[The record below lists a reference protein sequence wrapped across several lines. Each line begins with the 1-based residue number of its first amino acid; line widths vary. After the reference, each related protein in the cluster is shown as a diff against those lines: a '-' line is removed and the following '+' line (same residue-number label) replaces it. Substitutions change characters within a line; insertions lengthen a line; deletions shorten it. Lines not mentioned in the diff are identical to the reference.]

1 MDVYIFMNFDKI
13 WPVNI
18 FFICFIKTNNQ
29 NKQKSDLV
37 IKAAS
42 LYSFLR
48 RMATTMVKL
57 VTAREKILPMPTT
70 QKLLLSLFVQKQA
83 FNNIN

>member
-13 WPVNI
+13 CPVN
-18 FFICFIKTNNQ
+18 FSLYVFIKTNNQ
-29 NKQKSDLV
+29 NKQKSDFV

-48 RMATTMVKL
+48 RMATKMVKL
-57 VTAREKILPMPTT
+57 VTAEKIFCPCT
-70 QKLLLSLFVQKQA
+70 QLKNYCSVFLSKSRA
-83 FNNIN
+83 FNNFN

>member
-13 WPVNI
+13 CPVN
-18 FFICFIKTNNQ
+18 FFSVCFIKTNNQ
-29 NKQKSDLV
+29 NKQKSDFV

-48 RMATTMVKL
+48 RMATKMVKL
-57 VTAREKILPMPTT
+57 VTARENILPVHTT

-83 FNNIN
+83 FNNFN